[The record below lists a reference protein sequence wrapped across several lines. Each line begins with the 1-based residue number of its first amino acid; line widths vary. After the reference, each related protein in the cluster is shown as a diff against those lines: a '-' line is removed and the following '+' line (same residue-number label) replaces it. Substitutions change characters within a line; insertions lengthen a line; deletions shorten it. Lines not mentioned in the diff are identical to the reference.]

1 MRSAVSWNWQAGVID
16 APRSDLPPSRLA
28 ELRRRTVL
36 SLMAGVALGSTGH
49 IAAVTVATI
58 VAKDLAGTTV
68 WAGAPS
74 AAVVLGAAIGAT
86 VLSRVMASRGRRG
99 GLVIGYLI
107 AVVGALVATLA
118 IGQGSLPLFM
128 VGILLIGF
136 GNSANLLSR
145 YAAADLYPVAR
156 RASALGLVVWG
167 ATFGAVLGPNLVG
180 WAGEIS
186 ESLGLPALAGAYLL
200 PIVFVG
206 GAAALSFVSLRPDPY
221 ELADR
226 SELDELAG
234 GSGAIPLMSILR
246 RPHIPAVVIALLAGQ
261 AVMVLIMTMTPLHM
275 ADHGHDL
282 AAVGLVISGHIL
294 GMYALS
300 PISGRLTDRFGSA
313 AIVTS
318 GLLLVAFSAILSAV
332 APPEGGPILFLA
344 LFLLGYGWNLG
355 FVAGSAILTHGLEV
369 RERTRLQG
377 LTDAL
382 IWSSSAAASIGS
394 GVVVAVAGFT
404 TLGLLGAA
412 MVVIPAWLVVARRRA
427 LVV

>member
-1 MRSAVSWNWQAGVID
+1 VTDG
-16 APRSDLPPSRLA
+16 PHGELPPSRLA
-28 ELRRRTVL
+28 ALRRRTVL

-86 VLSRVMASRGRRG
+86 VLSRLMASRGRRG
-99 GLVIGYLI
+99 GLVAGYLI
-107 AVVGALVATLA
+107 AVLGALVATTA
-118 IGQGSLPLFM
+118 IGNHSLPLFM
-128 VGILLIGF
+128 LGILFIGF

-145 YAAADLYPVAR
+145 YAAADLYPIAR

-180 WAGEIS
+180 WAGEVS
-186 ESLGLPALAGAYLL
+186 EGLGLPALAGAYLL

-221 ELADR
+221 ELADH
-226 SELDELAG
+226 SEPGERGG
-234 GSGAIPLMSILR
+234 GSSGRALMSILR
-246 RPHIPAVVIALLAGQ
+246 RPHVPAVVIALLAGQ

-318 GLLLVAFSAILSAV
+318 GLLLVAFAAILSAV
-332 APPEGGPILFLA
+332 APPDGGPILFLA

-369 RERTRLQG
+369 TERTRLQG

-404 TLGLLGAA
+404 TLGILGAA
-412 MVVIPAWLVVARRRA
+412 MVVIPAWLVIARRRA
-427 LVV
+427 LAT

>member
-427 LVV
+427 LAV